1 MRNEFNLGDLKMNE
15 LQLQFKALRQE
26 CVKVMLALDIEVA
39 HEQLDFD
46 LPLYLG
52 DVDKLMSYFEEATEE
67 HRHGFNQMLAFYSP
81 DERTRAVY
89 FRSDLAA
96 TMPAEAIRGMLAHEL
111 VHSLQGDDR
120 LMTEISTV
128 DAADLLRLDTRMEV
142 EAYTIG
148 AFFERYSTA
157 DEIIVQLERR
167 AAKLDMSIKEYVYS
181 QWESIVKPGIL
192 SLIA

>member
-1 MRNEFNLGDLKMNE
+1 MNE

-148 AFFERYSTA
+148 AFFERYNTA

>member
-1 MRNEFNLGDLKMNE
+1 MNE

-26 CVKVMLALDIEVA
+26 CKKVMLALEIDVA

-52 DVDKLMSYFEEATEE
+52 DVDKLMSYFEEANEE

-96 TMPAEAIRGMLAHEL
+96 NMPAEAIRGMLAHEL

-120 LMTEISTV
+120 LLAEAASV
-128 DAADLLRLDTRMEV
+128 DANDLLRLDTQMEV

-148 AFFERYSTA
+148 AFFERYNTG
-157 DEIIVQLERR
+157 DEVIAQLKRR
-167 AAKLDMSIKEYVYS
+167 ADKLDMSIKEYVYS
-181 QWESIVKPGIL
+181 QWENKVKPGIL
-192 SLIA
+192 SLIV

>member
-1 MRNEFNLGDLKMNE
+1 MNE

-81 DERTRAVY
+81 EAKRRAIY
-89 FRSDLAA
+89 FRSDLAG
-96 TMPAEAIRGMLAHEL
+96 TMPAGDRRGMLAHEL

-120 LMTEISTV
+120 LMTEASTV

-148 AFFERYSTA
+148 AFFERYNTA
-157 DEIIVQLERR
+157 DEIIVELERR
-167 AAKLDMSIKEYVYS
+167 ADKLDMSIKEYVYS
-181 QWESIVKPGIL
+181 QWENEVKPGIL
-192 SLIA
+192 SLIV

>member
-1 MRNEFNLGDLKMNE
+1 MNE
-15 LQLQFKALRQE
+15 LQLQFKALRKE
-26 CVKVMLALDIEVA
+26 CAKVMLALDINVA
-39 HEQLDFD
+39 FNQLNDD

-89 FRSDLAA
+89 LRSDLAA
-96 TMPAEAIRGMLAHEL
+96 NMSAEAIRGMLAHEL

-120 LMTEISTV
+120 LIAE
-128 DAADLLRLDTRMEV
+128 AASVNADDLMRLDTQMEV

-148 AFFERYSTA
+148 AFFERYNTGEEVIA
-157 DEIIVQLERR
+157 QLTRR

-181 QWESIVKPGIL
+181 QWENKVKPGIL
-192 SLIA
+192 SLIV

>member
-1 MRNEFNLGDLKMNE
+1 MNE

-52 DVDKLMSYFEEATEE
+52 DVDKLMSYFEEANEE

-81 DERTRAVY
+81 EAKTRAIY

-96 TMPAEAIRGMLAHEL
+96 TMPAGDIRGMLAHEL

-120 LMTEISTV
+120 LMTEASTV
-128 DAADLLRLDTRMEV
+128 DAADLLRLDTRMEA
-142 EAYTIG
+142 EAYMIG
-148 AFFERYSTA
+148 AFFERYNTA
-157 DEIIVQLERR
+157 DEIIVELERR

-181 QWESIVKPGIL
+181 QWHNKVKPGIL